1 MTITAETYNEVN
13 SKLLDILEEYKD
25 TMTQYDVLL
34 ITVNLLVSY
43 MEVLVDIDK
52 FPKQKLFDEVVE
64 LIKTSDFQR
73 FTPKK

>member
-43 MEVLVDIDK
+43 MEVLVDVDK

-73 FTPKK
+73 FTSKN